1 METVSSQS
9 MFFQDVLLCQ
19 EIDKILSQ
27 KCVLSSILEAVKNFS
42 YFPTLKT
49 MIMVSAVLFSRKP
62 FFLMIRLNKMRW
74 RREFLWKTL
83 L

>member
-1 METVSSQS
+1 METVSSQG
-9 MFFQDVLLCQ
+9 MFFQVVILCQ
-19 EIDKILSQ
+19 EMDKILSQ
-27 KCVLSSILEAVKNFS
+27 KCGLSSILEAVKNFS

>member
-1 METVSSQS
+1 METLSSQS
-9 MFFQDVLLCQ
+9 MFSQDVFPCQ
-19 EIDKILSQ
+19 EIDKIVT
-27 KCVLSSILEAVKNFS
+27 KMCIIIHIGSSKEFLLFS
-42 YFPTLKT
+42 HVEKT

-74 RREFLWKTL
+74 RRQFFWKTL